1 MKRTREEVLNSRAE
15 AAWKYRQRHKQEVN
29 EKARLLTCNWSIALE
44 LLNTDGITRTRKAS
58 ALQQPAEPRKVAP
71 PPPAKAK
78 TSKTTKT
85 TKVTHH
91 VDSKEARKVVP
102 APVPAPRASNAA
114 VKFNSRPNAAGIPS
128 SKRPRACG
136 SPSPKSLAAIAAGD
150 SSDEESSSN
159 DNSDADEPGWSGGKS
174 FGSLSLAVQLTAE
187 PGYVPQ
193 RGQQPIIREGVR
205 YWY

>member
-1 MKRTREEVLNSRAE
+1 MTKVKGTREEVLNSRAE

-29 EKARLLTCNWSIALE
+29 EKARLRMQE
-44 LLNTDGITRTRKAS
+44 RTRKAS

-85 TKVTHH
+85 TKVMHH
-91 VDSKEARKVVP
+91 VNSKEARKVVP
-102 APVPAPRASNAA
+102 APKKAVPAPGL
-114 VKFNSRPNAAGIPS
+114 PTLP
-128 SKRPRACG
+128 
-136 SPSPKSLAAIAAGD
+136 PKSLAAIAAGD